1 MTDWPRAYIGRI
13 RLIVPEGGM
22 PMKFGFIGAGKVGFS
37 LGKYF
42 ADRDLDVVGY
52 YSEAKQDSLE
62 AAEFTNSKS
71 YDSLDELV
79 ADSDVLF
86 LTVPD
91 DSLADVWNQVSLS
104 HFTDKIICHTSGVHS
119 SEIFSGLD
127 NHNSYGYSIH
137 PLCAINDKYK
147 SYKELSNIYFTI
159 EGDKE
164 KLDEVSNLFVRLGNK
179 VNLIKTED
187 KARYHLAAAVASNLV
202 VGLVDMAERV
212 IPHEALVPIMK
223 ANMDHIIED
232 GTVEALTGPIERG
245 DVSTIE
251 QHLMVLKADE
261 IEVYQS
267 VSKQV
272 LKVAKKKN
280 PDRDYS
286 QIEELLK

>member
-1 MTDWPRAYIGRI
+1 
-13 RLIVPEGGM
+13 M

-42 ADRDLDVVGY
+42 ADHDLDVVGY
-52 YSEAKQDSLE
+52 YSERSEDSQE

-71 YDSLDELV
+71 YNSLEELV

-91 DSLADVWNQVSLS
+91 DALADVWKELSLVQ
-104 HFTDKIICHTSGVHS
+104 FTDKIICHTSGVHS

-137 PLCAINDKYK
+137 PLCAISDKHK
-147 SYKELSNIYFTI
+147 SYRDLSNIYFTI
-159 EGDKE
+159 EGDEE
-164 KLDEVSNLFVRLGNK
+164 KLDEVSNLFLRLGNK

-202 VGLVDMAERV
+202 VGLIDMAERV
-212 IPHEALVPIMK
+212 IPHDALVPIMK
-223 ANMDHIIED
+223 SNMDHIIED
-232 GTVEALTGPIERG
+232 GTVNALTGPIERG
-245 DVSTIE
+245 DASTIKM
-251 QHLMVLKADE
+251 HLEALKESE
-261 IEVYQS
+261 IDTYKS
-267 VSKQV
+267 VSRQV

-280 PDRDYS
+280 PDKDYS
-286 QIEELLK
+286 KIEELLK

>member
-1 MTDWPRAYIGRI
+1 
-13 RLIVPEGGM
+13 
-22 PMKFGFIGAGKVGFS
+22 MKFGFIGAGNVGFS

-42 ADRDLDVVGY
+42 ADHDLDVVGY
-52 YSEAKQDSLE
+52 YSESKEDSLE

-71 YDSLDELV
+71 YDSVDEIL

-91 DSLADVWNQVSLS
+91 DSIGKVWEQVDSIQ
-104 HFTDKIICHTSGVHS
+104 FTDKIICHTSGVHT
-119 SEIFSGLD
+119 SEIFSGLG

-137 PLCAINDKYK
+137 PLCAINDKHK

-159 EGDKE
+159 EGDEE
-164 KLDEVSNLFVRLGNK
+164 KLDEVSNLFLRLGNK
-179 VNLIKTED
+179 VNIIKAED
-187 KARYHLAAAVASNLV
+187 KARYHLASAVASNLV

-212 IPHEALVPIMK
+212 IPHEALIPILK

-232 GTVEALTGPIERG
+232 GTVNALTGPIERG
-245 DVSTIE
+245 DVSTIKK
-251 QHLMVLKADE
+251 HLGALKESEMDA
-261 IEVYQS
+261 YKS

-280 PDRDYS
+280 PDRDYTE
-286 QIEELLK
+286 IEELLK

>member
-1 MTDWPRAYIGRI
+1 
-13 RLIVPEGGM
+13 
-22 PMKFGFIGAGKVGFS
+22 MKFGFIGAGNVGFS

-42 ADRDLDVVGY
+42 ADHDLDVVGY
-52 YSEAKQDSLE
+52 YSENKDDSLE

-71 YDSLDELV
+71 YDSVDEIL

-91 DSLADVWNQVSLS
+91 DSIEKVWKQVNSS
-104 HFTDKIICHTSGVHS
+104 HFTDKIICHTSGVHT

-127 NHNSYGYSIH
+127 NHKSYGYSIH

-179 VNLIKTED
+179 VNIIRAED

-232 GTVEALTGPIERG
+232 GTVNALTGPIERG
-245 DVSTIE
+245 DASTIKK
-251 QHLMVLKADE
+251 HLMVLKADE

-272 LKVAKKKN
+272 LEVAKKKH
-280 PDRDYS
+280 PDRDYTE
-286 QIEELLK
+286 IEELLEIQPIDY

>member
-1 MTDWPRAYIGRI
+1 
-13 RLIVPEGGM
+13 
-22 PMKFGFIGAGKVGFS
+22 MKFGFIGAGNVGFS

-42 ADRDLDVVGY
+42 ADHDLDVVGY
-52 YSEAKQDSLE
+52 FSEGKEDSLE
-62 AAEFTNSKS
+62 AAKFTNSKS
-71 YDSLDELV
+71 YDSVDEIL

-91 DSLADVWNQVSLS
+91 DSLEDVWEQIKLS
-104 HFTDKIICHTSGVHS
+104 HFTDKIICHTSGVCT

-159 EGDKE
+159 EGDEE
-164 KLDEVSNLFVRLGNK
+164 KLDEMSDLFLRLGNK
-179 VNLIKTED
+179 VNVIKAEE

-212 IPHEALVPIMK
+212 IPHEALAPIMK
-223 ANMDHIIED
+223 ANMDHIVEE
-232 GTVEALTGPIERG
+232 GTAGALTGPIERG
-245 DVSTIE
+245 DVSTIRK
-251 QHLMVLKADE
+251 HLTALKE
-261 IEVYQS
+261 SEVDAYKS

-280 PDRDYS
+280 PDRDYTE
-286 QIEELLK
+286 IEELLQ